1 MGRLP
6 FIAIHFRQQVVINV
20 VFHHSPALRVPEGE
34 VDLGGLTMS
43 LEGGWEELDVFLESL
58 ATCSESVFIFA
69 RNSAICDSSIV
80 PGQLDLQRGFN
91 IAIEPVSYSLKKMR
105 P

>member
-1 MGRLP
+1 MHQVHMGRLP

-69 RNSAICDSSIV
+69 RNSAICDSSMAIRASY
-80 PGQLDLQRGFN
+80 LANWTFREDLTS
-91 IAIEPVSYSLKKMR
+91 P
-105 P
+105 